1 LTLLVQNRVALL
13 VGCPVH
19 VLLAISHQQVLLR
32 AYRRGQPVENA
43 QYLLDALG
51 GRLLDDAV
59 AKNAGRN
66 ARPVR
71 RLGTVDRR
79 EGRHDA
85 RLGGRVERGRGV
97 PEGDRSAGK
106 AVEAEGKLATREVGA
121 RADEVVLQR

>member
-1 LTLLVQNRVALL
+1 MSRCLGRRAS
-13 VGCPVH
+13 GFGGGDFGF
-19 VLLAISHQQVLLR
+19 VLLADLIAAVI
-32 AYRRGQPVENA
+32 A

-121 RADEVVLQR
+121 RADEVVLQRVWVIDAQLP